1 MKSCTVT
8 LESMGQAVWYNNWTL
23 KKFNRYLFGDILEV
37 GCGIGNFT
45 DLLVKYGKV
54 CAIDINQEYITK
66 TRQNKK
72 INVGFGDIETGKYF
86 FKNKRFNSI
95 VCLNV
100 LEHIKDDNSALNN
113 LFALLKPGGKLIL
126 LVPSHQFL
134 YGSIDSAIGHFRR
147 YSKNKLTTMLKKA
160 GFEIIFSKRLN
171 FLGAIGWYIFGR
183 IFKNNAV
190 KPGNIKIFNA
200 VAPYVL
206 SLEDLFATP
215 IGTSILI
222 IAQKYA

>member
-1 MKSCTVT
+1 MKNGKQT
-8 LESMGQAVWYNNWTL
+8 LESMGQAVWYNQWTL
-23 KKFNRYLFGDILEV
+23 NKFTPFLFGDILEI

-45 DLLVKYGKV
+45 GLLAKYGKV
-54 CAIDINQEYITK
+54 WAIDIDQEYIKKTK
-66 TRQNKK
+66 LNKK
-72 INVGFGDIETGKYF
+72 INVGFGDIEKGKYF
-86 FKNKRFNSI
+86 FKNKRFDSI

-134 YGSIDSAIGHFRR
+134 YGSMDSAIGHFRR
-147 YSKNKLTTMLKKA
+147 YNKSTLTDMLKKA
-160 GFEIIFSKRLN
+160 GFEIILAKRLN
-171 FLGAIGWYIFGR
+171 FLGAIGWFISGR
-183 IFKNNAV
+183 ILKDNAV
-190 KPGNIKIFNA
+190 KAGSIKIFNA

-206 SLEDLFATP
+206 SVENLFETP

-222 IAQKYA
+222 MAQKYD

>member
-1 MKSCTVT
+1 MKNGKQT
-8 LESMGQAVWYNNWTL
+8 LESMGQAVWYNQWTL
-23 KKFNRYLFGDILEV
+23 NKFAPFLNGDILEI

-45 DLLVKYGKV
+45 GLLAKYGKV
-54 CAIDINQEYITK
+54 WAIDINQEYITK

-72 INVGFGDIETGKYF
+72 INVGFGDIERGKYF
-86 FKNKRFNSI
+86 FKNKKFDSI

-171 FLGAIGWYIFGR
+171 FLGAIGWYIFCH

-190 KPGNIKIFNA
+190 KLGNIKIFNA

-206 SLEDLFATP
+206 SVENLFETP
-215 IGTSILI
+215 IGTSILAV
-222 IAQKYA
+222 AQKYA